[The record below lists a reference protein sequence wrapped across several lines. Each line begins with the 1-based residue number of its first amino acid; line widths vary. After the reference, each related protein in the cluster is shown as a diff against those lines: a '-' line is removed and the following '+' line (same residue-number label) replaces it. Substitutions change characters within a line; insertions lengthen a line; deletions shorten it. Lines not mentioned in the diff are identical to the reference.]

1 MGKRSFLYE
10 EQENM
15 KAKIVPFAG
24 WDMPVQYSG
33 IIDEHN
39 TVRSALGL
47 FDVSHMGEVFVTGS
61 DALDFLQSIVPQDV
75 SKLTDSRA
83 VYCQLTNKKGGIIDD
98 LIIYKLKDE
107 NYLLIVNASRIDVDV
122 NWITLNSLN
131 YDVKIENAS
140 HNYSLLALQGPNA
153 SALIEKLGCAR
164 DIQPEYFSI
173 QPATIAGIDL
183 MLSRTGYTGEDGFE
197 LMVENKY
204 VVQLWKTLL
213 REGKELGIKP
223 IGLGARDTL
232 RLEVALPLW
241 GNDIDEDTTP
251 VEAGLTWSVAKDK
264 KENYN
269 GKDVIMGQ
277 IAGTIPLRKK
287 LVGFEMI
294 DKAIPRHEYEVYYE
308 GNKVGVVTSGAP
320 APSKGSN
327 IGLAHIYL
335 DDNSI
340 FLNKTIGINID
351 IMVRNKLYKAQIVKK
366 PFVQKKNSVKN

>member
-1 MGKRSFLYE
+1 MGKRSFLYG
-10 EQENM
+10 EQEKM

-39 TVRSALGL
+39 TVRNSLGL
-47 FDVSHMGEVFVTGS
+47 FDVSHMGEVFVEGEG
-61 DALDFLQSIVPQDV
+61 ALDFLQSIVPQDI
-75 SKLTDSRA
+75 SKLKDTRA
-83 VYCQLTNKKGGIIDD
+83 VYCQLTNKNGGIIDD
-98 LIIYKLKDE
+98 LIIYKLKD
-107 NYLLIVNASRIDVDV
+107 NHYLLIVNASRIDVDV
-122 NWITLNSLN
+122 NWITLNSLD
-131 YDVKIENAS
+131 YDVKITNDS

-153 SALIEKLGCAR
+153 SKLIAKLGLAE
-164 DIQPEYFSI
+164 DVQPEYFSI
-173 QPATIAGIDL
+173 KKAHVAGIDL

-197 LMVENKY
+197 LMVENKHA
-204 VVQLWKTLL
+204 VKLWKTLL
-213 REGKELGIKP
+213 EEGAEYGIKP

-251 VEAGLTWSVAKDK
+251 VEAGLSWSIAKDK

-269 GKDVIMGQ
+269 GKEIIMGQ
-277 IAGTIPLRKK
+277 IAGNVPLKKK
-287 LVGFEMI
+287 LVGFEMV

-308 GNKVGVVTSGAP
+308 GNKIGVVTSGGP
-320 APSKGSN
+320 APSKGAN

-335 DDNSI
+335 EDNSI
-340 FLNKTIGINID
+340 FLNKTIGIYID

>member
-39 TVRSALGL
+39 TVRGALGL
-47 FDVSHMGEVFVTGS
+47 FDVSHMGEVYVTGS
-61 DALDFLQSIVPQDV
+61 GALDFLQSIVPQDV

-83 VYCQLTNKKGGIIDD
+83 VYCQLTNKQGGIIDD

-107 NYLLIVNASRIDVDV
+107 HYLLIVNASRIDVDV

-153 SALIEKLGCAR
+153 SALIDKLGCAESA
-164 DIQPEYFSI
+164 QPEYFSI
-173 QPATIAGIDL
+173 KPATIAGIDL

-204 VVQLWKTLL
+204 AVQLWKTLL
-213 REGKELGIKP
+213 QEGTEYGIKP

-264 KENYN
+264 KEDYN
-269 GKDVIMGQ
+269 GKEIIMGQ
-277 IAGTIPLRKK
+277 IAGDIPLKKK
-287 LVGFEMI
+287 LVGFEMV

-320 APSKGSN
+320 APSKGTN

>member
-47 FDVSHMGEVFVTGS
+47 FDVSHMGEVYVTGS
-61 DALDFLQSIVPQDV
+61 GALDFLQSIVPQDV
-75 SKLTDSRA
+75 SKLTDSKA
-83 VYCQLTNKKGGIIDD
+83 VYCQLTNKQGGIIDD
-98 LIIYKLKDE
+98 LIIYKLKD
-107 NYLLIVNASRIDVDV
+107 NHYLLIVNASRIDVDV

-131 YDVKIENAS
+131 YDVKIANES

-153 SALIEKLGCAR
+153 SALIEKLGCAESA
-164 DIQPEYFSI
+164 QPEYFSI
-173 QPATIAGIDL
+173 KPATVAGIDL

-204 VVQLWKTLL
+204 AVQLWKTLL
-213 REGKELGIKP
+213 QEGAEYGIKP

-264 KENYN
+264 KEDYN

-320 APSKGSN
+320 APSKGTN

>member
-10 EQENM
+10 EQEKM

-39 TVRSALGL
+39 TVRNSLGL
-47 FDVSHMGEVFVTGS
+47 FDVSHMGEVFVEGEG
-61 DALDFLQSIVPQDV
+61 ALDFLQSIVPQDI
-75 SKLTDSRA
+75 SKLKDTRA
-83 VYCQLTNKKGGIIDD
+83 VYCQLTNKNGGIIDD
-98 LIIYKLKDE
+98 LIIYKLKD
-107 NYLLIVNASRIDVDV
+107 NHYLLIVNASRIDVDV
-122 NWITLNSLN
+122 NWITLNSLD
-131 YDVKIENAS
+131 YDVKITNDS

-153 SALIEKLGCAR
+153 SKLIAKLGLAE
-164 DIQPEYFSI
+164 DVQPEYFSI
-173 QPATIAGIDL
+173 KKAHVAGIDL

-204 VVQLWKTLL
+204 AVKLWKTLL
-213 REGKELGIKP
+213 EEGAEYGIKP

-251 VEAGLTWSVAKDK
+251 VEAGLSWSIAKDK

-269 GKDVIMGQ
+269 GKEIILGQ
-277 IAGTIPLRKK
+277 IAGNVPLKKK
-287 LVGFEMI
+287 LVGFEMV

-308 GNKVGVVTSGAP
+308 GNKIGVVTSGGP
-320 APSKGSN
+320 APSKGAN

-335 DDNSI
+335 EDNSI
-340 FLNKTIGINID
+340 FLNKTIGIYID

>member
-39 TVRSALGL
+39 TVRGALGL
-47 FDVSHMGEVFVTGS
+47 FDVSHMGEVYVTGS
-61 DALDFLQSIVPQDV
+61 GALDFLQSIVPQDV

-83 VYCQLTNKKGGIIDD
+83 VYCQLTNKQGGIIDD

-107 NYLLIVNASRIDVDV
+107 HYLLIVNASRIDVDV

-153 SALIEKLGCAR
+153 SALIEKLGCAESA
-164 DIQPEYFSI
+164 QPEYFSI
-173 QPATIAGIDL
+173 KPATIAGIDL

-204 VVQLWKTLL
+204 AVQLWKTLL
-213 REGKELGIKP
+213 QEGTEYGIKP

-264 KENYN
+264 KEDYN
-269 GKDVIMGQ
+269 GKEIIMGQ
-277 IAGTIPLRKK
+277 IAGDIPLKKK
-287 LVGFEMI
+287 LVGFEMV

-320 APSKGSN
+320 APSKGTN